1 MFFSHSRVHVFRFFR
16 LFFFQH
22 FIITATTS
30 AISKFLPKWAHVAQ
44 HKLNEYSTS
53 RNNLSTSPTL
63 IQYFVEQQMLNRV
76 SLALDLHGPD
86 LCPTLFKI

>member
-1 MFFSHSRVHVFRFFR
+1 MPRKRSCFLAILESMFSDFFAF
-16 LFFFQH
+16 FFFQR

-76 SLALDLHGPD
+76 SL
-86 LCPTLFKI
+86 TLVARS